1 MVANMLVTK
10 NLALN
15 KVAQV
20 LAYLRTEIASHR
32 DQVLV
37 ATTHASKDFCTSQL
51 PASGKF
57 ADGGRNFP
65 FAADFWRGCTW

>member
-37 ATTHASKDFCTSQL
+37 ATIHAGKDFCTSQL
-51 PASGKF
+51 PSKWKICRWWKKF
-57 ADGGRNFP
+57 SL
-65 FAADFWRGCTW
+65 CC